1 MKQNEFKAGDL
12 VYWPSR
18 GAGVFSTVGYKL
30 QSYPLTISD
39 HDACF
44 TVDGRFNKIDILPA
58 LFHATQKNKVALEA
72 LYGVEFE
79 APPVELSGSDLTR
92 KMFTECD
99 TPILSHVTN
108 LKDGLTGLNSS
119 YLRLVVR
126 AEDEYFVDHS
136 DRKWNYATPYCGQVQ
151 TVKGGE

>member
-1 MKQNEFKAGDL
+1 MKHNEFKAGDL

-18 GAGVFSTVGYKL
+18 GTSVFSAVGYKL
-30 QSYPLTISD
+30 QSYPLTIPD

-58 LFHATQKNKVALEA
+58 LFHATLENKVALEA

-92 KMFTECD
+92 NMFMECD
-99 TPILSHVTN
+99 TPILCHVNN
-108 LKDGLTGLNSS
+108 LKDGLIAFNSS
-119 YLRLVVR
+119 ALRLVVR
-126 AEDEYFVDHS
+126 VEGGYFVDYH
-136 DRKWNYATPYCGQVQ
+136 DQEWNYATPYCGQVQ
-151 TVKGGE
+151 TVKGEE